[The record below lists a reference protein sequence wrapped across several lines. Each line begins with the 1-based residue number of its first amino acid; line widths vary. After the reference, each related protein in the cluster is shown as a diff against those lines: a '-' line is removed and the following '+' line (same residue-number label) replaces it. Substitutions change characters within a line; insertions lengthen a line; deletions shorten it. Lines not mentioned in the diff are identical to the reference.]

1 MYTTSKTP
9 IRLFEL
15 PNTLVGDTA
24 VTVIVQTIMTWFIEM
39 LIVNMDLRK
48 GSVQPIGFLAEPGG
62 GGLWVRF
69 KRWFL
74 QLDGRPAPSG
84 GGLGQRLRRGGS
96 TAVAQA
102 ARAFVVAVACFPWLF
117 GPSVGVLIAVGTRDG
132 GDWDFDSR
140 WAPEVFKLVLGA
152 TLALLTTPFFA
163 TYWMVKR
170 GWELNAATGG
180 GVGARPVVVAGG
192 EAK

>member
-48 GSVQPIGFLAEPGG
+48 GSVQPIGFIAEPPQTG
-62 GGLWVRF
+62 GGLWARF
-69 KRWFL
+69 ARWFL
-74 QLDGRPAPSG
+74 QLDRPADG
-84 GGLGQRLRRGGS
+84 MAEAARLGRRGRLRRKVS
-96 TAVAQA
+96 FFFAQV
-102 ARAFVVAVACFPWLF
+102 ARAFVVAAACFPLLF
-117 GPSVGVLIAVGTRDG
+117 GPSVGILIAVGTKDG
-132 GDWDFDSR
+132 GDWDFDSK

-152 TLALLTTPFFA
+152 LLGLMTTPFFA
-163 TYWMVKR
+163 MYWMVKR
-170 GWELNAATGG
+170 GWEGG
-180 GVGARPVVVAGG
+180 THGPVLVTGG